1 MARGDFALFKNFVVD
16 LANEVHDLD
25 TDTFKMG
32 IITTAVTPVSSESS
46 AKWAQYS
53 GSQVSTDDSQY
64 ADPLTLAGVTFTT
77 ISSVVTMF
85 DSSAIELTQNSSAFT
100 NAGWGILYN
109 EDGSSDQ
116 AVGFLDLGGPVD
128 LTAGPITITP
138 NSSGWFRITIS

>member
-1 MARGDFALFKNFVVD
+1 MARGDFTLFKNFVID
-16 LANEVHDLD
+16 LSAEVHSLGS
-25 TDTFKMG
+25 DTFKMG
-32 IITTAVTPVSSESS
+32 LITTAVTPVSSESS

-53 GSQVSTDDSQY
+53 ANQVSTDDSQY
-64 ADPLTLAGVTFTT
+64 AEPLTLAGVALTT

-85 DSSAIELTQNSSAFT
+85 DSSAIELSQNSSAFT

-128 LTAGPITITP
+128 LSAGPITITP
-138 NSSGWFRITIS
+138 NTSGWFRFTIS